1 MNYSIIRFIIGWV
14 IKIEGLFML
23 MPALVSLYY
32 KEYENFIVFMACAA
46 VFTLLGLFM
55 SGKKPKNTQFYA
67 REGYVAVTLSW
78 IVLSLIGCIPFVVT
92 GEIPDGIDAIFE
104 TVSGFTTTGATILT
118 DVESMSYGILF
129 WRNFSNWIGGM
140 GILVFLLI
148 VLPVVGGQSIHL
160 IKAEST
166 GASVGKLVP
175 RTKSTAFYLYSIYIL
190 MSAVLFVVLL
200 FLGMKPFEAI
210 CAVFGTAGTGGLGVK
225 ADSMAGYSSEIQA
238 AIAIAMLLF
247 GVFFSLYF
255 LIIVR
260 RFRDALSME
269 EVKWYFIIFTV
280 AVVAVACN
288 LFGYY
293 DGNIGESFK
302 QSFFQVS
309 SIMTST
315 GFATTDFDLWPN
327 FSKSVLIVLMFV
339 GACAGSTAGGI
350 KVSRFLIWFKAV
362 IKEIGMLCHPRS
374 VKILKMDG
382 KKIDH
387 DTIRSV
393 NVYLFL
399 YIIIFV
405 ISYLIMILDNLS
417 MEEAFSAVATALN
430 NIGPAVGKL
439 GPSGSF
445 ADLSPLSKIVLVVD
459 MLIGRLEV
467 YPVVVFLMPTT
478 WRKQ

>member
-78 IVLSLIGCIPFVVT
+78 IVLSLIGCIPFAVT

-247 GVFFSLYF
+247 GVNFTFYF
-255 LIIVR
+255 MIIVR

-269 EVKWYFIIFTV
+269 EVKWYFIIFAV